1 EGHITRHVTRQT
13 GRQTR
18 RSARPVRDPSLIG
31 YSPGYQTSRPRW
43 GRRSVSE
50 GDRTPPVPNRLREH
64 RLARGLD
71 QWAVAERINAL
82 TEDGTPLDE
91 KAVSRHERGLHKP
104 RRFYRQLYCE
114 PAPRGALSY
123 PRSSR
128 EELEGRFL
136 GLMAYLARKRR
147 RGTTACQ
154 EN

>member
-1 EGHITRHVTRQT
+1 TGPEGHIARHVTRQT

-114 PAPRGALSY
+114 LY
-123 PRSSR
+123 QTTE
-128 EELEGRFL
+128 EELWPADPALLVRHD
-136 GLMAYLARKRR
+136 RPDR
-147 RGTTACQ
+147 Q
-154 EN
+154 

>member
-1 EGHITRHVTRQT
+1 SRASQVLHCLRGWLLGPARAGSGGVPRPEPTRLTVAFPPARLNAAAAGTTGPEGHIARHVTRQT

-91 KAVSRHERGLHKP
+91 KAVSR
-104 RRFYRQLYCE
+104 
-114 PAPRGALSY
+114 
-123 PRSSR
+123 
-128 EELEGRFL
+128 
-136 GLMAYLARKRR
+136 
-147 RGTTACQ
+147 
-154 EN
+154 